1 MSRQAYDADVVCIV
15 FASELSAKTDVVGLF
30 KHFLLQFNVAESAA
44 CLIACCRKR
53 VVIMGGC
60 QFNCQQV
67 LLCRCAANHECNVV
81 WRTSGC
87 AESLHLGYKE
97 RNQSVRI
104 QNSFCLLIEIC
115 FVCRATTFGYA
126 QEWYSMPSVASM
138 SICAGRL
145 HFVFTS
151 SYIDNGAFWE

>member
-15 FASELSAKTDVVGLF
+15 FAAELSAKTDVVGLF

-126 QEWYSMPSVASM
+126 QEM
-138 SICAGRL
+138 
-145 HFVFTS
+145 VFH
-151 SYIDNGAFWE
+151 AFCCLNVDLCRKIAFRIYFLIH